1 MQLDQRQPPPSI
13 EYVALVALLISIGA
27 LGTDLMLPALDVI
40 GVELRAAAAND
51 VHYIVTAFF
60 LGMAAGQLLAGPLSD
75 SFGRKPVICAGY
87 ALFIIGCVISM
98 VTNSWPIM
106 LAARVLQGF
115 GAAAPRIVT
124 VALVRDSYHGRAM
137 ARIMSIVMAA
147 FVIVPI
153 IAPVIGLGLI
163 HLGGWRSTFLGLAVL
178 AILVS
183 LWFVRRQPETLMVQ
197 DQRSFHPSEIWKG
210 VLEIIGTRVTLGYT
224 IATGFAYGMFVGYL
238 GSAQQVFAVTF
249 QVGDL
254 FVVYFALASASLGI
268 ASLVNASLVMRF
280 GMRVLTWVAL
290 LALTS
295 ISFGFWGLLPL
306 FAGNPPLAVFLIW
319 QLLAFFCV
327 GIIFGNLNALA
338 LEPLGHMAG
347 LGAGFIGSIAT
358 FISLPL
364 AAVMG
369 QQFDGTV
376 FPLVSGF
383 AMLGLTACA
392 TVVWTHHVPRGR
404 ESG

>member
-1 MQLDQRQPPPSI
+1 MQIDQRQPPPSV

-40 GVELRAAAAND
+40 GVELGAASAND

-75 SFGRKPVICAGY
+75 SFGRKPVIYAGY

-98 VTNSWPIM
+98 VTDSWPIM
-106 LAARVLQGF
+106 LAARVVQGF

-147 FVIVPI
+147 FVIVPV

-178 AILVS
+178 AILVL
-183 LWFVRRQPETLMVQ
+183 LWFARRQPETLMAQ
-197 DQRSFHPSEIWKG
+197 DQRSFDPSEIWKG

-254 FVVYFALASASLGI
+254 FVVYFAFASASLGI

-280 GMRVLTWVAL
+280 GMRFLTWVAL
-290 LALTS
+290 LALTG
-295 ISFGFWGLLPL
+295 ISFGFWALLPL
-306 FAGNPPLAVFLIW
+306 FTGIPPLAMFLIW
-319 QLLAFFCV
+319 QLSTFFCV

-364 AAVMG
+364 AAVIG

-383 AMLGLTACA
+383 ALLGLAACA
-392 TVVWTHHVPRGR
+392 SVVWTHHAPRGR
-404 ESG
+404 ENG